1 MGAISSQVE
10 IDLFQ
15 TTDQGQDLV
24 APEGSAGILAKMG
37 PAAEGS

>member
-15 TTDQGQDLV
+15 TADQGQDLV